1 MTSELD
7 ELRERIAK
15 LPESDRYLLAEM
27 ILTDIRTQSDAQRL
41 EYQQAML
48 EDYNAMLAEETK
60 KRGKKRA
67 AG

>member
-7 ELRERIAK
+7 ELWERIAK

-67 AG
+67 AR

>member
-67 AG
+67 AR